1 MRRLLVSIASVALTV
16 VACGTGTDTT
26 TASAVSSA
34 PTVTPTPTVT
44 SPSPQGSLAGPA
56 IPPGKCDLSVSSDI
70 AHKPTVTFPKT
81 CDVPR
86 TLVSKDIVAGTGP
99 ALKAGQTA
107 VVQYVGISLSN
118 QQEFDA
124 SWDRGQPFPVEDVGH
139 AGVIDGW
146 NQGLPGMHQG
156 GRRLLV
162 IPPELGYGSSGTGP
176 IGPNETLIFVVD
188 LVSISG

>member
-1 MRRLLVSIASVALTV
+1 MRRLLVTIASVALTV
-16 VACGTGTDTT
+16 VACGSGTADTT
-26 TASAVSSA
+26 QAASSTPTA
-34 PTVTPTPTVT
+34 TPTPAATT
-44 SPSPQGSLAGPA
+44 PSAQGSPAGPA
-56 IPPGKCDLSVSSDI
+56 IPPGECDLTVSDDTST
-70 AHKPTVTFPKT
+70 KPTVTFPKT
-81 CDVPR
+81 CDAPR

-107 VVQYVGISLSN
+107 VVQYVGIALSN

-124 SWDRGQPFPVEDVGH
+124 SWDRGQPFPVENVGN

-162 IPPELGYGSSGTGP
+162 IPPELGYGPSGNGP